1 MHQLPKLSPDAALIL
16 VDIQTGFDDP
26 TWGPR
31 NNPDAEVN
39 AGILLQSWR
48 ILGRP
53 VFHIQHASRLEN
65 SPLNPARDGFR
76 FKSIV
81 QPTPTEPVLTKCV
94 NSGFIGTN
102 LESELRSR
110 GVSQVVIAGLTTP
123 HCISTTTRMAGN
135 LGFETYLVSDAT
147 AAFALTG
154 PDGVRHDAETIH
166 RVSLATLHEE
176 FAEIVTTEEIL
187 QSVATTDPT
196 R

>member
-1 MHQLPKLSPDAALIL
+1 MHELPKLSPNAALLL

-26 TWGPR
+26 KWGPR

-39 AGILLQSWR
+39 AAMLLQAWR
-48 ILGRP
+48 GSGRP
-53 VFHIQHASRLEN
+53 VFHVQHASKLEN

-76 FKSIV
+76 FKNIV
-81 QPTPTEPVLTKCV
+81 QPETGETVFIKNV

-147 AAFALTG
+147 AAFALAG
-154 PDGVRHDAETIH
+154 PDGVCLDAETIH
-166 RVSLATLHEE
+166 RVSLATLYQE
-176 FAEIVTTEEIL
+176 FAEILTTEEL
-187 QSVATTDPT
+187 LRTVGVPT
-196 R
+196 VTR

>member
-1 MHQLPKLSPDAALIL
+1 MSQRPILSANAALLL

-26 TWGPR
+26 KWGPR
-31 NNPDAEVN
+31 NNLDAEVN
-39 AGILLQSWR
+39 AGVLLQAWR
-48 ILGRP
+48 SSGRP
-53 VFHIQHASRLEN
+53 VFHIQHASTLEN

-76 FKSIV
+76 FKNVV
-81 QPTPTEPVLTKCV
+81 QPEPGETVLTKNV

-102 LESELRSR
+102 LEAELRIH
-110 GVSQVVIAGLTTP
+110 GVSQVVIVGLTTP

-166 RVSLATLHEE
+166 RVSLATLHKE
-176 FAEIVTTEEIL
+176 FAEIVTTEMVLESL
-187 QSVATTDPT
+187 DVH
-196 R
+196 